1 MTTTTATQ
9 TSLSTSTTPIV
20 TRSRLAAAAYWT
32 TTALAALAF
41 LSGGAIDIG
50 QPANMVALMAHLG
63 YPAFLLTLLG
73 VWKILGGVAILAP
86 RLPRLKEWA
95 YAGMFFDLT
104 GAAVSHA
111 ATGDA
116 AGDPGPGA
124 GVVGAASG
132 RAQAGGRAGGGRLLL
147 LLALVRAGQL
157 GLAQGVRVGGVGSH
171 AVLLSSITRW
181 LGRGAQ
187 DRFQLAAVQ

>member
-20 TRSRLAAAAYWT
+20 TRSRLAAAAYWI

-116 AGDPGPGA
+116 ANHVATPL
-124 GVVGAASG
+124 VI
-132 RAQAGGRAGGGRLLL
+132 
-147 LLALVRAGQL
+147 LALVLASWALRPAG
-157 GLAQGVRVGGVGSH
+157 RK
-171 AVLLSSITRW
+171 
-181 LGRGAQ
+181 
-187 DRFQLAAVQ
+187 LAAAPAAGAYFSFLRS